1 MRFKPCPWSV
11 LGGLLIAFSM
21 AVVIFAQAGNLQPLI
36 NSWAV
41 ASKAP
46 QKPTVSLSELKSVV
60 ARLEELERKRAA
72 TPPTPAPVISPDYH
86 KVTQVLA
93 RLEAMEQRRLA
104 AMNAQQKQQ
113 PSTGAPQKAQ
123 QTGATKTAAKP
134 RTTAATQQQ
143 RGAYVKATTTA
154 PISFGSAPTAPL
166 VTLGT
171 TVQPTRGPSQ

>member
-41 ASKAP
+41 ASRAP
-46 QKPTVSLSELKSVV
+46 QKPTVSTAELKSVV

-72 TPPTPAPVISPDYH
+72 TPPPPRPVISPDYH
-86 KVTQVLA
+86 KVTQTLA

-104 AMNAQQKQQ
+104 AATGAQQPA
-113 PSTGAPQKAQ
+113 PSAPQ
-123 QTGATKTAAKP
+123 
-134 RTTAATQQQ
+134 TTARTPQKKPQ
-143 RGAYVKATTTA
+143 GAFVKSNASA
-154 PISFGSAPTAPL
+154 PISFGAAASAPAPL
-166 VTLGT
+166 VTLGA
-171 TVQPTRGPSQ
+171 TVAAPRSKRQ

>member
-11 LGGLLIAFSM
+11 LGGLLIALAM
-21 AVVIFAQAGNLQPLI
+21 AVVVFAQAGNLQPLI

-46 QKPTVSLSELKSVV
+46 HKPTVSVSELKSVV

-72 TPPTPAPVISPDYH
+72 TPPAPRPVISPDYH

-104 AMNAQQKQQ
+104 AAAPEAPAQAR
-113 PSTGAPQKAQ
+113 TAP
-123 QTGATKTAAKP
+123 KP
-134 RTTAATQQQ
+134 RTTQPP
-143 RGAYVKATTTA
+143 RGAFVKSTTTA
-154 PISFGSAPTAPL
+154 PISFGSAPAAPL
-166 VTLGT
+166 VTLGA
-171 TVQPTRGPSQ
+171 TVQPRARTGSQ